1 MIVRFLILELARI
14 LWFWILGYFDFLIEG
29 GSSAAV
35 DVAGERLWSRG
46 EKLFHFPIFASFN
59 FPGLLGTS
67 GSVVP
72 VAFHN
77 FALLSIRDARAAFF
91 VIVLCLHWPLVV
103 FVFVH
108 VGLPC
113 NHRWGWNAWRSDKWV
128 CRRTCRWVWL
138 NICLSAGQ

>member
-1 MIVRFLILELARI
+1 MLQESVYDHGVRS
-14 LWFWILGYFDFLIEG
+14 WFISQFF
-29 GSSAAV
+29 S
-35 DVAGERLWSRG
+35 
-46 EKLFHFPIFASFN
+46 SFN
-59 FPGLLGTS
+59 LPGLLGTS

-77 FALLSIRDARAAFF
+77 IALLSIRDARAAFF

-113 NHRWGWNAWRSDKWV
+113 DLR
-128 CRRTCRWVWL
+128 
-138 NICLSAGQ
+138 

>member
-1 MIVRFLILELARI
+1 MALQLRSMLQESVYDHGVRSCFISP
-14 LWFWILGYFDFLIEG
+14 F
-29 GSSAAV
+29 
-35 DVAGERLWSRG
+35 
-46 EKLFHFPIFASFN
+46 FN

-77 FALLSIRDARAAFF
+77 IALLSIRDARAAFF

-113 NHRWGWNAWRSDKWV
+113 NLR
-128 CRRTCRWVWL
+128 
-138 NICLSAGQ
+138 